1 VSSCTNVTL
10 VCVKLF
16 VHTLMK
22 SEIDSIS
29 FGVCVFS
36 FVTEVY
42 FFLYRKLWNMG
53 TKQYVYEYKVLDLAE
68 W

>member
-1 VSSCTNVTL
+1 
-10 VCVKLF
+10 
-16 VHTLMK
+16 MK

-68 W
+68 WWVQITLCIFGFICVCVS